1 MHQSTTAARLAP
13 RVEPPG
19 PHHGI
24 GFREFVGLIAAL
36 MATNALAIDTMLPAL
51 PDIASSLGVHDEP
64 SRGWIITAFILGFGA
79 AQIVYGPIADRVGR
93 RPVLIGGLA
102 CYVLFGLGAASATSF
117 AALLAFRVLQG
128 FAVAAT
134 RVVTISVV
142 RDCYGGRRMARVTS
156 LAYMVFLAV
165 PVLAPSI
172 GQFMLAFMPWRGLF
186 LGLSAYGALVLT
198 WLCLRLPETLHRDY
212 RRPIDPE
219 TIGRAIALTARDRQ
233 SRGYAVAQ
241 GMVNGALLG
250 FINSLQP
257 IFADIFER
265 PHLMPTVFAGT
276 AGMMMLASLLN
287 ARIVERVGARRVSH
301 GAILGYLAIE
311 LVHLGIVLSGHET
324 IATFAVCQGAAMF
337 CFGLSFGNF
346 GALAM
351 EPMAA
356 VAGTAA
362 STQGC
367 FVTVLGGLF
376 GYAVGAAFDRTTLPM
391 TLGFVVAGV
400 LALAAILATERGRL
414 FRPQQRDLAPAGG

>member
-1 MHQSTTAARLAP
+1 MHQTTVAQRLAP

-19 PHHGI
+19 PHQGI
-24 GFREFVGLIAAL
+24 GFREFVGLVAAL

-51 PDIASSLGVHDEP
+51 PNIASSLGVHEEA
-64 SRGWIITAFILGFGA
+64 SRGWIITAFIMGFGA
-79 AQIVYGPIADRVGR
+79 AQIMYGPLADRIGR

-102 CYVLFGLGAASATSF
+102 CYVLFGAGAACATSF
-117 AALLAFRVLQG
+117 GMLLAFRVAQG

-142 RDCYGGRRMARVTS
+142 RDCYSGRQMARVTS

-186 LGLSAYGALVLT
+186 LGLAAYGALVLT
-198 WLCLRLPETLHRDY
+198 WLLLRLPETLHPDY
-212 RRPIDPE
+212 RRPIDPR
-219 TIGRAIALTARDRQ
+219 TIRRAIAVTVADRQ
-233 SRGYAVAQ
+233 SRGYAIAQ
-241 GMVNGALLG
+241 AMVNGALLG

-257 IFADIFER
+257 IFADIFR
-265 PHLMPTVFAGT
+265 VPHLMPTVFAGT

-287 ARIVERVGARRVSH
+287 ARVVERLGSRRMSH
-301 GAILGYLAIE
+301 GAILGFLVVE
-311 LVHLGIVLSGHET
+311 LVHLGIVLSDSET
-324 IATFAVCQGAAMF
+324 IASFAICQGAAMF

-351 EPMAA
+351 EPLAA

-376 GYAVGAAFDRTTLPM
+376 GYTIGAAFDRTTLPM
-391 TLGFVVAGV
+391 TLGFVIAGV
-400 LALAAILATERGRL
+400 LALAAILVTERGRL
-414 FRPQQRDLAPAGG
+414 FRPQHADPGLPMR